1 MPNQK
6 VFLIHGWSVRT
17 TQTYQSLHL
26 KLAENG
32 FQLQDVFLGRYVS
45 LENDIEIS
53 DISQALHN
61 ALNEKLDG
69 NWNQNFHLI
78 THSTGGLIVKHWLI
92 NHYKGRYSQAKGLQ
106 NIVHLASPHF
116 GSRLAHY
123 GRSMLGQVME
133 FGESGKNILASL
145 ELGSKMS
152 WEVNEQFFDSAN
164 WKDKGVRIFNL
175 IGDRVKKD
183 LFKSK
188 IFPAAYEQG
197 SDMVVRVP
205 AGNLNFKR
213 FLLDGRSNSFSLVD
227 EVKDIPFGALYENT
241 HSNSDYGILNNIKK
255 NSNPQQQLNLK
266 LILEC
271 LKVKDENTYAT
282 AKASLEM
289 ATTATRNKR
298 QAYAQLDFRFHDQD
312 GRPVDDYVFTLGAIV
327 NNRRK
332 PSKTVAHTH
341 KNTVHP
347 NHFTVFINL
356 KELEPHLTYFID
368 INSESGSEL
377 FSYKPDPLVITAEPH
392 VITNIINED
401 QTTQID
407 VILSRIPSENLF
419 VFHRGDD
426 KDLHV
431 EWNRKGKVVKK
442 KISSR

>member
-17 TQTYQSLHL
+17 TLTYQSLHL

-32 FQLQDVFLGRYVS
+32 FNLQDIFLGRYVS
-45 LENDIEIS
+45 LENEIEIS
-53 DISQALHN
+53 DISKALHK
-61 ALNEKLDG
+61 ALDEKLEG
-69 NWNQNFHLI
+69 NWDQSFHLI
-78 THSTGGLIVKHWLI
+78 THSTGGLIVKHWVI
-92 NHYKGRYSQAKGLQ
+92 NHYKDSYSEAKGLQ

-123 GRSMLGQVME
+123 GRSMLGQIME

-152 WEVNEQFFDSAN
+152 WEVNEQYFDEAN
-164 WKDKGVRIFNL
+164 WKGKGIRIFNL
-175 IGDRVKKD
+175 IGDKVVKD
-183 LFKSK
+183 RFKSK
-188 IFPAAYEQG
+188 IFSAAYEEG
-197 SDMVVRVP
+197 SDMVVRVA

-213 FLLDGRSNSFSLVD
+213 FLLDGRTNSFSMVNEL
-227 EVKDIPFGALYENT
+227 KNIPFGALYENT
-241 HSNSDYGILNNIKK
+241 HSNKDYGILNNIKK
-255 NSNPQQQLNLK
+255 NSDPQKQLNLK

-271 LKVKDENTYAT
+271 LKVNDENSYSAASTSLYNAT
-282 AKASLEM
+282 IE
-289 ATTATRNKR
+289 TRKNR
-298 QAYAQLDFRFHDQD
+298 QPYAQLDFRFRDED
-312 GRPVDDYVFTLGAIV
+312 GRPVDDYVFTLGAMV
-327 NNRRK
+327 NNKRR

-368 INSESGSEL
+368 INSDSGSEL
-377 FSYKPDPLVITAEPH
+377 FSYSPDPLVITAGPND
-392 VITNIINED
+392 ITNIIHQD

-407 VILSRIPSENLF
+407 VILSRNPSKNLF

-431 EWNRKGKVVKK
+431 KWNRKGEITKK
-442 KISSR
+442 GKNSL